1 MVTYGSFNRSSDT
14 HSQGFVRTLVFANMA
29 LVFCHFL
36 PWYSS
41 TFLSP
46 QYFALVKPPSPN
58 LNPYCPP
65 QVIGT
70 FRSDYVYEIEYEYNF
85 SIPGHLLRLP
95 FITSI
100 LFLEPHSISVNN
112 MTVGS
117 ENEAVLK
124 FKIHSLNQFHIHSLI
139 RWSLALKT
147 WF

>member
-1 MVTYGSFNRSSDT
+1 MGASTLQRSSDT
-14 HSQGFVRTLVFANMA
+14 HCQGFVRTLVFANMA

-41 TFLSP
+41 TLPSS
-46 QYFALVKPPSPN
+46 QYCALVQPPSN
-58 LNPYCPP
+58 DLNPYCPP

-95 FITSI
+95 FITTI
-100 LFLEPHSISVNN
+100 LFLEPHSILVNN

-117 ENEAVLK
+117 ENVAVLK
-124 FKIHSLNQFHIHSLI
+124 FKIHSLKQSHIHGLI
-139 RWSLALKT
+139 RRSLALKT